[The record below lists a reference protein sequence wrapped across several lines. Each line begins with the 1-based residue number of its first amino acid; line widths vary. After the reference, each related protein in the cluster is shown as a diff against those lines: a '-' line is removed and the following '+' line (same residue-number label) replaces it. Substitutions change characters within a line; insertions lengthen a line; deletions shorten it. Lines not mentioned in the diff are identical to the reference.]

1 MIATQ
6 VGKMLPLSGMVLAM
20 ILAVVVQYVDGN
32 QRIVRVSELISDD
45 EDSAEDD
52 NSHICCVYG
61 NCSCNFLDH
70 ALTNLTSDVLIN
82 ITTDVTL
89 SSLVKVSDIENVSI
103 IGHNNPT
110 VNCKSV
116 GGVHFTFCHNCI
128 IQGITWDGCG
138 TKNTDNY
145 TKPGLELSCSS
156 DVTIQNCSFQHSVGQ
171 AVVLSE
177 ALGDVN
183 ITNCKFVNNS
193 HYRGHGAAIHYS
205 SNDTRNSSQLVF
217 TINNCNFSDNKMKS
231 LVFLESN
238 LFKYNKIRF
247 IDTIFCNNQGISVYA
262 INHKI
267 YFSGEILFWNN
278 LAEHGTGVYITDH
291 SNVIFDKNSNVTF
304 IENSANNRGG
314 AVFLR
319 NHSICL
325 FDQNSIV
332 TFNNNKAANGTIYS
346 KISCNV
352 TFKANCKVAFSN
364 NTAIQCGA
372 AIYSVNNSHVTF
384 TGKANVAF
392 NNNIVLLSSNYYHRF
407 GGILYLYYNCNISFE
422 GNSTTVFSNNTAD
435 YGGAILFPYKSYSYI
450 SFKGNSTS
458 VFSNNIAHH
467 RGGALYSDSFRYIS
481 FEGNSTTLF
490 NGNTADY
497 GGAIVSIYNY
507 ISFKEISTTL
517 FSNNI
522 AANLGGAIYSDLH
535 SYVSFEGKSTTK
547 FSNNTADYGGAIYS
561 DLDSYIYFEE
571 NSTSVFSNNTAHHR
585 GGALYFDQFN
595 HISFE
600 GNSTTLFNGNTADFG
615 GAIISFSS
623 YISFTEISTILFNG
637 NTADYGGAITSFS
650 SYISFKEISTILFNG
665 NTADYG
671 GALYFDQFNHISF
684 EGNSTTLFNGNT
696 ADFGGAI
703 TYFSSYIS
711 FKEIST
717 TLFNGNTADYGGA
730 LYFDQFNHISF
741 EGNSTTL
748 FNGNTADHG
757 GAIVSI
763 YSYIYFEENSTSVF
777 SNNTAKYGGAL
788 SAYHGNITFGDN
800 SNVTFNDNNA
810 TFGATVFSNS
820 QSKILA
826 RDHSNVAFNGLSPK
840 WCNNVC
846 LPYTGQGDAVTIDND
861 GIVWCSDRKSFKC
874 QSHQCKCIDF
884 RNIKPD
890 NLVNISNKVV
900 ILGTLMEVFG
910 AGDVAI
916 IGHNNPTVICVEY
929 GGLSLWTKNNSNLI
943 IKGITWIGCGVGSY
957 TARYTGTEDFIDIGV
972 FSISGYRNVTI
983 QNCSFQHSMGQI
995 MNLKDVQYVNIDDCK
1010 FVDSRSQEATI
1021 FSSSQD
1027 AQFNVFTINN
1037 CIFNSN
1043 RNAKKLIYFE
1053 CSHNK
1058 HNIIYLS
1065 NSSFSNNQGVSIYL
1079 SSYTN
1084 LHINGNVLFEYNVA
1098 ENGAGIY
1105 INDHSTLI
1113 FSENSNTMFNS
1124 NSVHYNGASVFLND
1138 HSNVIFDKNSTV
1150 RFTDNKATNGTIYSK
1165 AGSTVTFNATCEVT
1179 FSSNSAKHYGSA
1191 IYSSDNS
1198 QVTFTGNAS
1207 VNFTNNVVSSNDMD
1221 LQFGGTIFSGNIGSI
1236 SFEENSSIVFCNN
1249 IADFGAAI
1257 LSIQNAAVVFK
1268 DRSTVML
1275 NNNTA
1280 HYCGIMP
1287 SSLLSVLTFMVNGN
1301 TVMHSLTS
1309 NYRSS
1314 AGTICALHKSKIKFS
1329 GHSLVTFINNTGGGA
1344 IVLSNSNVII
1354 EKYSTI
1360 AFINNIAQLSS
1371 GGAFL
1376 CSNNSNVTI
1385 KGNSNVTFNGNKASQ
1400 SGGAIYSYNICNI
1413 MFKDNSTST
1422 FSNNIARNNGG
1433 AILSNQY
1440 SEITFEGNSIV
1451 TFDGNTADNGGT
1463 FYITNSAI
1471 MFKETSKVSFY
1482 NNHARQNSGV
1492 GYFSLS
1498 TKVIFE
1504 GNTIVT
1510 FNNNT
1515 AEQNAGVLYIA
1526 GSKILFKENS
1536 TVTLAYNKATLNCGA
1551 LCLDSSSDVSCSEFT
1566 NIIFHHNRAFYGGAI
1581 LANDFSN
1588 ITLTGN
1594 SGLLFANNTATQSG
1608 GAGYFNSTC
1617 NFNMQEDAT
1626 VTLDNNIALHGGAI
1640 CIKNKSQLLF
1650 EGNSTAF
1657 FCNNIAT
1664 VGGGALQILNNS
1676 SIILNNHT
1684 TIKFINNNAQYGGA
1698 IFLDTT
1704 AVMVNNSDSK
1714 CINFMRNIAKVL
1726 GKSVYEEATESCNS
1740 NCVINRTVGMSSEY
1754 IATPPNK
1761 LKFYDPAKCIDNN
1774 NNAQCERY
1782 YIQNI
1787 MLGTEII
1794 VPASVLDYYN
1804 QSVDSIQFLVH
1815 SETHSNYLNSGPKD
1829 VLISNN
1835 KFAGV
1840 NIIGNQTLSK
1850 LSNFSIN
1857 VTLNTALNS
1866 NWKQISLKLIIELS
1880 PCHPGFWQYP
1890 NSKRCKCYNANDI
1903 VFCSGSNSTIKR
1915 GYWFGNVSG
1924 NPTVTFCPFNYCNFS
1939 CCETSNGYY
1948 HLSPVRVSQCR
1959 HHRCGTACG
1968 DCEEGYTLSF
1978 DSVECINVKECSTGN
1993 TIIVLALILLYWIA
2007 IITAVFS
2014 LMHFKV
2020 GMGYLYAITFYYS
2033 VVDLLLSQNLYP
2045 SDALYTVVNIMSS
2058 VAKIIPQFLGKFC
2071 FIKNINGIDQQFIHY
2086 IHPVAISLFLVM
2098 VTVFARRSRRL
2109 SDFISKGI
2117 IHVICCLLLL
2127 SYTSLA
2133 TTSLLLMRPLIF
2145 HDVDEVY
2152 TYVSPDIEYF
2162 HGRHLA
2168 YAIVAVLFTVVIVI
2182 GLPLLLALE
2191 PFLNSKMNFIKIKP
2205 LLDQF
2210 QGCYKDKYRYFA
2222 AYYMICRLVIIII
2235 IIANSSNDF
2244 IFQYLL
2250 ITACVIVALVHH
2262 SLRPYSSSL
2271 LNVFDGVILHF
2282 LVLVSASPL
2291 VESFDNFS
2299 SNLLVGIMLVLV
2311 ILPLL
2316 IFVAVSLM
2324 INKAKIKRLP
2334 GYCYTKCSQLR
2345 LRNYNEIPLNETE
2358 EPSDEEEFVNVIDD
2372 SRRVNATIC
2381 EV

>member
-6 VGKMLPLSGMVLAM
+6 VGKMLPLSGMVLAI
-20 ILAVVVQYVDGN
+20 ILAVVVQYVDRN
-32 QRIVRVSELISDD
+32 QRIVHVSELICDD
-45 EDSAEDD
+45 EDSTEDD

-61 NCSCNFLDH
+61 NYSCNSLDH
-70 ALTNLTSDVLIN
+70 ALTNLTSNVLIN

-89 SSLVKVSDIENVSI
+89 FSLVKVSDIENVSI

-138 TKNTDNY
+138 TKNTDDY

-156 DVTIQNCSFQHSVGQ
+156 NVTIQNCSFQHSVGQ

-177 ALGDVN
+177 VLGDVN
-183 ITNCKFVNNS
+183 INNCKFVNNS
-193 HYRGHGAAIHYS
+193 HYRGHGAALHYS
-205 SNDTRNSSQLVF
+205 SNDTRNSSQLML

-262 INHKI
+262 INHKL
-267 YFSGEILFWNN
+267 YFSGEVLFWNN
-278 LAEHGTGVYITDH
+278 SAENGTGVYITDH
-291 SNVIFDKNSNVTF
+291 SNIIFDKNSNVIF
-304 IENSANNRGG
+304 IENSANNGGG
-314 AVFLR
+314 AIFLR
-319 NHSICL
+319 NYSICL

-332 TFNNNKAANGTIYS
+332 TFNNNKATNGTIYS

-352 TFKANCKVAFSN
+352 TFKANCKVSFSN
-364 NTAIQCGA
+364 NTATQYGA
-372 AIYSVNNSHVTF
+372 AIYSIDNSHVTF
-384 TGKANVAF
+384 TGKTNVAF
-392 NNNIVLLSSNYYHRF
+392 NNNVVLLSSTDYNYYDVSQF
-407 GGILYLYYNCNISFE
+407 GGIIYSYDNCNISFE

-435 YGGAILFPYKSYSYI
+435 YGGAILFSYKSYI
-450 SFKGNSTS
+450 SFKGNSTT
-458 VFSNNIAHH
+458 VFSNNIAHR
-467 RGGALYSDSFRYIS
+467 RGGALYSYASSHIS

-497 GGAIVSIYNY
+497 GGAITSFANY
-507 ISFKEISTTL
+507 ISFKENSTAL

-522 AANLGGAIYSDLH
+522 AAKLGGTIYSDIN

-561 DLDSYIYFEE
+561 NRYSYIFFEE
-571 NSTSVFSNNTAHHR
+571 NSTS
-585 GGALYFDQFN
+585 L
-595 HISFE
+595 
-600 GNSTTLFNGNTADFG
+600 
-615 GAIISFSS
+615 
-623 YISFTEISTILFNG
+623 
-637 NTADYGGAITSFS
+637 
-650 SYISFKEISTILFNG
+650 
-665 NTADYG
+665 
-671 GALYFDQFNHISF
+671 
-684 EGNSTTLFNGNT
+684 
-696 ADFGGAI
+696 
-703 TYFSSYIS
+703 
-711 FKEIST
+711 
-717 TLFNGNTADYGGA
+717 
-730 LYFDQFNHISF
+730 
-741 EGNSTTL
+741 
-748 FNGNTADHG
+748 
-757 GAIVSI
+757 
-763 YSYIYFEENSTSVF
+763 F
-777 SNNTAKYGGAL
+777 SNNTAKYGGAIFSTLDSYIGFKENSTSVFSNNIAKYGGAL
-788 SAYHGNITFGDN
+788 SAHNGIIAFGDT
-800 SNVTFNDNNA
+800 SNVTFSDNNA

-820 QSKILA
+820 HSKILA
-826 RDHSNVAFNGLSPK
+826 KDHSNVAFNGLSPK
-840 WCNNVC
+840 WCKNVC
-846 LPYTGQGDAVTIDND
+846 LPYTGQGDAVTIDSD

-874 QSHQCKCIDF
+874 HSHQCKCIHLAHMPLPD
-884 RNIKPD
+884 IKPD
-890 NLVNISNKVV
+890 YLVNISNEVA
-900 ILGTLMEVFG
+900 ILGTRMKLLEG
-910 AGDVAI
+910 GDITI
-916 IGHNNPTVICVEY
+916 IGHNNPTVICVGF
-929 GGLSLWTKNNSNLI
+929 GGLTLWTKNNNNLI
-943 IKGITWIGCGVGSY
+943 IKGITWIGCGVDNG
-957 TARYTGTEDFIDIGV
+957 A

-983 QNCSFQHSMGQI
+983 QNCSFQLSMGQI

-1010 FVDSRSQEATI
+1010 FVDSRSQEAII

-1027 AQFNVFTINN
+1027 AQFNMFTINN

-1043 RNAKKLIYFE
+1043 RNAKNLIYFE
-1053 CSHNK
+1053 CSHNN

-1065 NSSFSNNQGVSIYL
+1065 NSSFYNNQGVSIYL
-1079 SSYTN
+1079 SSYAN
-1084 LHINGNVLFEYNVA
+1084 LHINGNVLFENNVA

-1105 INDHSTLI
+1105 ISDHSTLI
-1113 FSENSNTMFNS
+1113 FSENSNTIFNN

-1165 AGSTVTFNATCEVT
+1165 ASSTVTLKATCEVT
-1179 FSSNSAKHYGSA
+1179 FSSNSAKPYGSA

-1207 VNFTNNVVSSNDMD
+1207 VNFTNNVVSSNNMD
-1221 LQFGGTIFSGNIGSI
+1221 LQLGGTIFSGNIGSI

-1249 IADFGAAI
+1249 VADFGAAI

-1280 HYCGIMP
+1280 HYCGVMP
-1287 SSLLSVLTFMVNGN
+1287 SSLLSVLTFMDSTN

-1314 AGTICALHKSKIKFS
+1314 AGTICALHKSEIKFS
-1329 GHSLVTFINNTGGGA
+1329 GHSLVTFINNTAGGA
-1344 IVLSNSNVII
+1344 IVFSNSNVII

-1360 AFINNIAQLSS
+1360 AFINNIAHLSS
-1371 GGAFL
+1371 GGAFV
-1376 CSNNSNVTI
+1376 CSDNSNVTI

-1413 MFKDNSTST
+1413 MFIDNSTST

-1433 AILSNQY
+1433 AILSNQF

-1463 FYITNSAI
+1463 FYITNSTI

-1482 NNHARQNSGV
+1482 NNHARQNYGV

-1504 GNTIVT
+1504 GNSIVT

-1536 TVTLAYNKATLNCGA
+1536 TVTLAYNKATLNCGT
-1551 LCLDSSSDVSCSEFT
+1551 LCLDSNSDVSFSEFT
-1566 NIIFHHNRAFYGGAI
+1566 NITFHHNRAFYGGAI

-1626 VTLDNNIALHGGAI
+1626 VTLNNNIALHGGAI

-1664 VGGGALQILNNS
+1664 VGGGALQILNDS

-1698 IFLDTT
+1698 IFMDTT

-1714 CINFMRNIAKVL
+1714 CINFIRNVAKFL
-1726 GKSVYEEATESCNS
+1726 GKSIYEEATESCNS
-1740 NCVINRTVGMSSEY
+1740 NCVINRTVGMSNEY

-1774 NNAQCERY
+1774 NKTQCERY
-1782 YIQNI
+1782 YIRNV
-1787 MLGTEII
+1787 MFGAEIV

-1835 KFAGV
+1835 KFAGA

-1857 VTLNTALNS
+1857 VILNTALNS

-1915 GYWFGNVSG
+1915 GYWFGNVTG
-1924 NPTVTFCPFNYCNFS
+1924 KPTVTFCPFSYCNFT

-1948 HLSPVRVSQCR
+1948 HLSPVRVIQCR

-1968 DCEEGYTLSF
+1968 DCEKGYTLSF
-1978 DSVECINVKECSTGN
+1978 DSIECINIKECSTGN
-1993 TIIVLALILLYWIA
+1993 TILVLALILLYWIA

-2020 GMGYLYAITFYYS
+2020 GMGYLYVITFYYS

-2058 VAKIIPQFLGKFC
+2058 VAKVIPQLLGQFC
-2071 FIKNINGIDQQFIHY
+2071 FIKNMSGIDQQFIHY
-2086 IHPVAISLFLVM
+2086 MHPVAISLFLVLIA
-2098 VTVFARRSRRL
+2098 VLARRSRRL

-2145 HDVDEVY
+2145 HDVDKVY
-2152 TYVSPDIEYF
+2152 TYISPSIEYF

-2168 YAIVAVLFTVVIVI
+2168 YGIVAVLFTVVIVI

-2191 PFLNSKMNFIKIKP
+2191 PFLNSKINFIKIKP

-2235 IIANSSNDF
+2235 IIANSSNDL
-2244 IFQYLL
+2244 IFRYLL
-2250 ITACVIVALVHH
+2250 IIACVIVALVHL
-2262 SLRPYSSSL
+2262 SLRPYSSAL

-2291 VESFDNFS
+2291 VESFDNFI
-2299 SNLLVGIMLVLV
+2299 SNLLVGIMFVLV

-2316 IFVAVSLM
+2316 IFVAMTLM
-2324 INKAKIKRLP
+2324 INKSKIKNLP

-2345 LRNYNEIPLNETE
+2345 LRNYNEIPLNEVE

>member
-61 NCSCNFLDH
+61 NCSCNSLDH

-82 ITTDVTL
+82 ITSDVTL
-89 SSLVKVSDIENVSI
+89 SSLVKVSDIENASI

-156 DVTIQNCSFQHSVGQ
+156 NVTIQNCSFQHSVGQ

-177 ALGDVN
+177 VLGDVN
-183 ITNCKFVNNS
+183 INNCKFMNNS

-247 IDTIFCNNQGISVYA
+247 IDTIFCNNQGTSVYA

-278 LAEHGTGVYITDH
+278 LAEDGTGVYITDH
-291 SNVIFDKNSNVTF
+291 SIVIFDKNSNVTF
-304 IENSANNRGG
+304 IENSANNGGG

-332 TFNNNKAANGTIYS
+332 TFNNNKAANGIIYS

-364 NTAIQCGA
+364 NSATQYGA
-372 AIYSVNNSHVTF
+372 AIFSVNNSHVTF
-384 TGKANVAF
+384 TGNANVAF
-392 NNNIVLLSSNYYHRF
+392 NNNIVLLSSLSLSTYYYYFRF
-407 GGILYLYYNCNISFE
+407 GGILYSSYICNISFE

-435 YGGAILFPYKSYSYI
+435 YGGAIIISFPYKSYI
-450 SFKGNSTS
+450 SFKGNSTT
-458 VFSNNIAHH
+458 VFSNNIAHQL
-467 RGGALYSDSFRYIS
+467 GGALYFHYSDYSSHIS
-481 FEGNSTTLF
+481 FEGNSTTVFSNNTAYRGGAISFYCNIFFKGNSTTVFSKNIAHIYGGALRALYSDSSRHISFEGNSTTRF
-490 NGNTADY
+490 NGNTAKY
-497 GGAIVSIYNY
+497 GGAIASISNY

-522 AANLGGAIYSDLH
+522 AAELGGTIYSNLH
-535 SYVSFEGKSTTK
+535 NYVSFEGKSTTK
-547 FSNNTADYGGAIYS
+547 FSNNTADNGGAIYS
-561 DLDSYIYFEE
+561 TRNSYIFFEE
-571 NSTSVFSNNTAHHR
+571 NSTSVFSNN
-585 GGALYFDQFN
+585 
-595 HISFE
+595 I
-600 GNSTTLFNGNTADFG
+600 
-615 GAIISFSS
+615 
-623 YISFTEISTILFNG
+623 
-637 NTADYGGAITSFS
+637 
-650 SYISFKEISTILFNG
+650 
-665 NTADYG
+665 
-671 GALYFDQFNHISF
+671 
-684 EGNSTTLFNGNT
+684 
-696 ADFGGAI
+696 
-703 TYFSSYIS
+703 
-711 FKEIST
+711 
-717 TLFNGNTADYGGA
+717 
-730 LYFDQFNHISF
+730 
-741 EGNSTTL
+741 
-748 FNGNTADHG
+748 
-757 GAIVSI
+757 
-763 YSYIYFEENSTSVF
+763 
-777 SNNTAKYGGAL
+777 AKYGGAL
-788 SAYHGNITFGDN
+788 SAYNGRITFDNN
-800 SNVTFNDNNA
+800 SNVTFNNNNA

-820 QSKILA
+820 HTEILA
-826 RDHSNVAFNGLSPK
+826 KDHFNVAFNGLSPK

-846 LPYTGQGDAVTIDND
+846 LPYTGQGNAVTIDSD

-874 QSHQCKCIDF
+874 QSHQCKCIDLAHMPLPG
-884 RNIKPD
+884 IKSN
-890 NLVNISNKVV
+890 NLVNISNKVI
-900 ILGTLMEVFG
+900 ILSTDKIISS

-916 IGHNNPTVICVEY
+916 IGHNNSTVICVEY
-929 GGLSLWTKNNSNLI
+929 GRLILQTNNNNSNLI

-957 TARYTGTEDFIDIGV
+957 TARYIGTEV
-972 FSISGYRNVTI
+972 FVGIEVFLISGYRNVTI

-995 MNLKDVQYVNIDDCK
+995 MYLRDVQYVNIDDCK
-1010 FVDSRSQEATI
+1010 FVDSRSQEETI

-1043 RNAKKLIYFE
+1043 TNAKNLIYFE
-1053 CSHNK
+1053 YSHNK

-1065 NSSFSNNQGVSIYL
+1065 NSSFYNNQGVSIYL
-1079 SSYTN
+1079 SSYAN
-1084 LHINGNVLFEYNVA
+1084 LHINGNVLFENNIA

-1105 INDHSTLI
+1105 ISDHSTLI
-1113 FSENSNTMFNS
+1113 FSENSNTIFNN
-1124 NSVHYNGASVFLND
+1124 NSVHYNGASIFLND

-1165 AGSTVTFNATCEVT
+1165 AGSTVTFKATCEVT

-1221 LQFGGTIFSGNIGSI
+1221 LQLGGTIFTGNIGSI

-1249 IADFGAAI
+1249 VADFGAAI

-1280 HYCGIMP
+1280 HYCGVMP
-1287 SSLLSVLTFMVNGN
+1287 SSLLSVLTFMDSTN

-1314 AGTICALHKSKIKFS
+1314 AGTICALHKSEIKFS
-1329 GHSLVTFINNTGGGA
+1329 GHSLVTFINNTAGGA
-1344 IVLSNSNVII
+1344 IVFSNSNVII

-1360 AFINNIAQLSS
+1360 AFNNNIAHLSS
-1371 GGAFL
+1371 GGAFV

-1385 KGNSNVTFNGNKASQ
+1385 KGNSNVTFNGNKASH

-1413 MFKDNSTST
+1413 MFTDNSTST

-1463 FYITNSAI
+1463 FYITNSTI

-1482 NNHARQNSGV
+1482 NNQARQNSGV

-1504 GNTIVT
+1504 GNSIVT

-1515 AEQNAGVLYIA
+1515 AEQNAGALYIA
-1526 GSKILFKENS
+1526 RSKILFKENS

-1551 LCLDSSSDVSCSEFT
+1551 LCLDSSSDVSFSEFT
-1566 NIIFHHNRAFYGGAI
+1566 NITFHHNRAFYGGAI

-1626 VTLDNNIALHGGAI
+1626 VTLNNNIALHGGAI

-1664 VGGGALQILNNS
+1664 VGGGALQILNDS

-1714 CINFMRNIAKVL
+1714 CINFIRNIAKVL

-1740 NCVINRTVGMSSEY
+1740 NCVINRTVGMSNEY

-1761 LKFYDPAKCIDNN
+1761 LKFYDPAKCTDNN
-1774 NNAQCERY
+1774 NNTQCERY

-1787 MLGTEII
+1787 MFGTEIV

-1903 VFCSGSNSTIKR
+1903 VFCSGSSSTIKR
-1915 GYWFGNVSG
+1915 GYWFGNVTG
-1924 NPTVTFCPFNYCNFS
+1924 KPTVTFCPFSYCNFT

-1968 DCEEGYTLSF
+1968 DCEKGYTLSF

-1993 TIIVLALILLYWIA
+1993 TILVLALMLLYWII

-2033 VVDLLLSQNLYP
+2033 VVDLLLSQSFYP
-2045 SDALYTVVNIMSS
+2045 SDALYTVINIMSS
-2058 VAKIIPQFLGKFC
+2058 VAKIIPQFLRQFC
-2071 FIKNINGIDQQFIHY
+2071 FIKNMSGIDQQFIHY
-2086 IHPVAISLFLVM
+2086 IHPVAISLFLVLIA
-2098 VTVFARRSRRL
+2098 VLARRSRRL
-2109 SDFISKGI
+2109 SYFISKGI

-2133 TTSLLLMRPLIF
+2133 TTSLLLMRPLTF
-2145 HDVDEVY
+2145 HDVDKVY
-2152 TYVSPDIEYF
+2152 TYVSPDIQYF

-2244 IFQYLL
+2244 IFHYLL
-2250 ITACVIVALVHH
+2250 ITACVIVALVHL

-2316 IFVAVSLM
+2316 IFVAMSLM
-2324 INKAKIKRLP
+2324 INKAKIKKLP
-2334 GYCYTKCSQLR
+2334 GYCYNKFSQLR

-2372 SRRVNATIC
+2372 SRRVDATIC

>member
-103 IGHNNPT
+103 IGHNNPS

-247 IDTIFCNNQGISVYA
+247 IDTIFCNNQGTSVYA

-291 SNVIFDKNSNVTF
+291 SIVIFDNNSNVTF
-304 IENSANNRGG
+304 IGNLANNGGG

-332 TFNNNKAANGTIYS
+332 TFNNNKAIYGIIYS

-352 TFKANCKVAFSN
+352 TFKANCKVSFSN
-364 NTAIQCGA
+364 NTATKYGA
-372 AIYSVNNSHVTF
+372 AICSVNNSHVTF
-384 TGKANVAF
+384 TGNANVAF

-407 GGILYLYYNCNISFE
+407 GGILYSYYNCNISFEGNSTTVFSNNTASYGGAILIPYKSYIPFKGNSTTVFSNNTADYGGAILIPYKSYISFE

-435 YGGAILFPYKSYSYI
+435 YGGAISFPYKSYNFI
-450 SFKGNSTS
+450 SFKGNSTT
-458 VFSNNIAHH
+458 VFSNNIAQYF
-467 RGGALYSDSFRYIS
+467 GGALYSDCSDYSSHIS
-481 FEGNSTTLF
+481 FEGNSTTVFSNNTAADHGGAISFNCNISFKGNSTTVFSKNIAQYYGGALYSEQHSSRHISFEGNSTTWF

-497 GGAIVSIYNY
+497 GGAIASISNY

-522 AANLGGAIYSDLH
+522 AAILGGTIYSELH
-535 SYVSFEGKSTTK
+535 NYVSFEGKSTTK

-561 DLDSYIYFEE
+561 
-571 NSTSVFSNNTAHHR
+571 
-585 GGALYFDQFN
+585 
-595 HISFE
+595 SF
-600 GNSTTLFNGNTADFG
+600 
-615 GAIISFSS
+615 
-623 YISFTEISTILFNG
+623 
-637 NTADYGGAITSFS
+637 
-650 SYISFKEISTILFNG
+650 
-665 NTADYG
+665 
-671 GALYFDQFNHISF
+671 
-684 EGNSTTLFNGNT
+684 
-696 ADFGGAI
+696 
-703 TYFSSYIS
+703 
-711 FKEIST
+711 
-717 TLFNGNTADYGGA
+717 
-730 LYFDQFNHISF
+730 
-741 EGNSTTL
+741 
-748 FNGNTADHG
+748 
-757 GAIVSI
+757 
-763 YSYIYFEENSTSVF
+763 YSYILFEENSTSVF

-788 SAYHGNITFGDN
+788 SANIVNITFGNN
-800 SNVTFNDNNA
+800 SNVTFNNNNA
-810 TFGATVFSNS
+810 TFGAAVFSNS
-820 QSKILA
+820 HSEILA
-826 RDHSNVAFNGLSPK
+826 KDHSNVAFNGLSPK

-846 LPYTGQGDAVTIDND
+846 LPYTGQGDAVTIDSD
-861 GIVWCSDRKSFKC
+861 GIVWCSDRKLFKC
-874 QSHQCKCIDF
+874 QSHQCKCIDLAHMPLPD
-884 RNIKPD
+884 IKPD
-890 NLVNISNKVV
+890 NLVNISNEVA
-900 ILGTLMEVFG
+900 ILGTEMFISS

-929 GGLSLWTKNNSNLI
+929 GRLILWTNNNSNLI

-957 TARYTGTEDFIDIGV
+957 TARYVGIEDFFELRV
-972 FSISGYRNVTI
+972 FYISGYRNVTI

-995 MNLKDVQYVNIDDCK
+995 MYLNDVQYVNIDDCK

-1021 FSSSQD
+1021 FSSSLRQD

-1043 RNAKKLIYFE
+1043 RNAKNLIYFE

-1065 NSSFSNNQGVSIYL
+1065 NSSFYNNQGVSIYL
-1079 SSYTN
+1079 SSYAN
-1084 LHINGNVLFEYNVA
+1084 LHINGNVLFENNVA
-1098 ENGAGIY
+1098 EHGAGIY
-1105 INDHSTLI
+1105 ISDHSTLI
-1113 FSENSNTMFNS
+1113 FSENSNTTFNS
-1124 NSVHYNGASVFLND
+1124 NSVYYNGASVFLND

-1150 RFTDNKATNGTIYSK
+1150 RFTDNKATNGIIYSK
-1165 AGSTVTFNATCEVT
+1165 AGSTVTFKATCEVT
-1179 FSSNSAKHYGSA
+1179 FSSNTAKHYGSA
-1191 IYSSDNS
+1191 IYSFDNS
-1198 QVTFTGNAS
+1198 QVTFIGNAS

-1221 LQFGGTIFSGNIGSI
+1221 LQLGGTIFSGNSGSI

-1249 IADFGAAI
+1249 VADFGAAI
-1257 LSIQNAAVVFK
+1257 LSIQNAAIVFK

-1287 SSLLSVLTFMVNGN
+1287 SSLLSVLTFMDNGN
-1301 TVMHSLTS
+1301 TVMHPLTS

-1329 GHSLVTFINNTGGGA
+1329 AHSLVTFINNTAGGA

-1360 AFINNIAQLSS
+1360 TFNNNIAQLSS
-1371 GGAFL
+1371 GGAFV

-1482 NNHARQNSGV
+1482 NNQARQNSGV

-1504 GNTIVT
+1504 GNSIVT

-1526 GSKILFKENS
+1526 RSKILFKENS

-1551 LCLDSSSDVSCSEFT
+1551 LCLDSSSDVSFSEFT
-1566 NIIFHHNRAFYGGAI
+1566 NITFHHNRAFYGGAI

-1664 VGGGALQILNNS
+1664 VGGGALQILNDS

-1698 IFLDTT
+1698 IFMDTT

-1714 CINFMRNIAKVL
+1714 CINFIRNVAKVL
-1726 GKSVYEEATESCNS
+1726 GKSVYEEATEFCNS
-1740 NCVINRTVGMSSEY
+1740 NCVINRTVGMSNEY

-1774 NNAQCERY
+1774 NNTQCERY

-1787 MLGTEII
+1787 MFGAEIV

-1850 LSNFSIN
+1850 LSNFSII
-1857 VTLNTALNS
+1857 VILNTALNS

-1915 GYWFGNVSG
+1915 GYWFGNVTG
-1924 NPTVTFCPFNYCNFS
+1924 KPTVTFCPFSYCNFT

-1948 HLSPVRVSQCR
+1948 HLSPVRVIQCR
-1959 HHRCGTACG
+1959 HNRCGTACG
-1968 DCEEGYTLSF
+1968 DCEKGYTLSF
-1978 DSVECINVKECSTGN
+1978 DSIECINIKECSTGN
-1993 TIIVLALILLYWIA
+1993 TILVLALILLYWIA

-2033 VVDLLLSQNLYP
+2033 VVDLLLSQRYYP
-2045 SDALYTVVNIMSS
+2045 SDALYTVVNIVSS
-2058 VAKIIPQFLGKFC
+2058 VAKVIPQLLGQFC
-2071 FIKNINGIDQQFIHY
+2071 FIKNMSGIDQQFIHY
-2086 IHPVAISLFLVM
+2086 MHPVAISLFLVLIA
-2098 VTVFARRSRRL
+2098 VLARRSRRL

-2145 HDVDEVY
+2145 HDVDKVY
-2152 TYVSPDIEYF
+2152 TYVSPSIEYF
-2162 HGRHLA
+2162 HGRHLV
-2168 YAIVAVLFTVVIVI
+2168 YGIVAVLFTVVIVI

-2191 PFLNSKMNFIKIKP
+2191 PFLNSKINFIKIKP

-2210 QGCYKDKYRYFA
+2210 QGCYKDRYRYFA
-2222 AYYMICRLVIIII
+2222 AYYMICRLVFIII
-2235 IIANSSNDF
+2235 IIANSSNDL
-2244 IFQYLL
+2244 IFRYLL
-2250 ITACVIVALVHH
+2250 IIACVIVALVHL

-2299 SNLLVGIMLVLV
+2299 SNLLVGIMFVLV

-2316 IFVAVSLM
+2316 IFVAMTLM
-2324 INKAKIKRLP
+2324 INKSKIKNLP

-2345 LRNYNEIPLNETE
+2345 LRNYNEIPLNEVE